1 MSSTKR
7 LVLYSCKGK
16 TSKYKDN
23 ERSVDLT
30 SQLAR
35 YYINEVEEGS
45 SRMLVKCYIHNK
57 KKNTLRTTQLYT
69 KNVYICTYDYRICC
83 GLKYT
88 YFYQNYDN
96 VNEYAW

>member
-1 MSSTKR
+1 MSSTQR
-7 LVLYSCKGK
+7 RVLYSCKGK

-45 SRMLVKCYIHNK
+45 ARMLVKCYIHNK
-57 KKNTLRTTQLYT
+57 KKEHFTHYVVIY
-69 KNVYICTYDYRICC
+69 KKCIYMYIW
-83 GLKYT
+83 L
-88 YFYQNYDN
+88 
-96 VNEYAW
+96 

>member
-35 YYINEVEEGS
+35 YYINEVEDNLS
-45 SRMLVKCYIHNK
+45 YLYIAEESQK
-57 KKNTLRTTQLYT
+57 S
-69 KNVYICTYDYRICC
+69 YIQKVHESLLAVLIPR
-83 GLKYT
+83 
-88 YFYQNYDN
+88 
-96 VNEYAW
+96 V